1 MENADRFRALGVQL
15 VVIGNGAPH
24 FAQAFLDQFHVT
36 LPLYTDPSLKVYE
49 AMALRRGWRTAFSR
63 KTFTA
68 SVDALKRG
76 FRQGRTQGDATQQGG
91 VFVMRKGGAIVY
103 RYVSEAAGD
112 HPPLDEVLA
121 AAAQAAKG

>member
-1 MENADRFRALGVQL
+1 MQNADRFRALGVQV

-24 FAQAFLDQFHVT
+24 FAQAFIEEFNVS

-49 AMALRRGWRTAFSR
+49 AMSLRRGWRTAFSR
-63 KTFTA
+63 KTLAA
-68 SVDALKRG
+68 SVETLKKG

-91 VFVMRKGGAIVY
+91 VFVMRRGGALVY
-103 RYVSEAAGD
+103 RYISEAAGD

-121 AAAQAAKG
+121 AAAKATGS

>member
-1 MENADRFRALGVQL
+1 MEIA
-15 VVIGNGAPH
+15 VIGNGAPH
-24 FAQAFLDQFHVT
+24 FAQAFVEEFQVS

-49 AMALRRGWRTAFSR
+49 AMALRRGWRTTFSR
-63 KTFTA
+63 KTLSA
-68 SVDALKRG
+68 SIDTLKKG
-76 FRQGRTQGDATQQGG
+76 FRQGSVQGDATQQGG

-121 AAAQAAKG
+121 AAAQATTG

>member
-1 MENADRFRALGVQL
+1 MQNAARFSTLGVEL

-24 FAQAFLDQFHVT
+24 FAQAFLEEFQVT

-63 KTFTA
+63 KTFSA
-68 SVDALKRG
+68 SVEALKRG

-91 VFVMRKGGAIVY
+91 VFVMRRGGDIVY

-121 AAAQAAKG
+121 AAAQATSG

>member
-1 MENADRFRALGVQL
+1 MENAERFQALGVAL

-24 FAQAFLDQFHVT
+24 FAQAFLDEFKVT
-36 LPLYTDPSLKVYE
+36 LPLYTDPSLKVYD

-63 KTFTA
+63 KTLSA

-91 VFVMRKGGAIVY
+91 VFVLRKGGEIVY

-121 AAAQAAKG
+121 AAAKAGRG